1 MSSAKYRWFVLAFV
15 LALALDQGT
24 KAWARS
30 SLRPHGPVS
39 VIAGYFDL
47 TYSENSGIAFSVLR
61 DVSSARW
68 LFVALGVVALS
79 VLVIYLRRAPPGAR
93 RLAAELGLVAGGA
106 VGNLIDRAVFAKVT
120 DFIFWHVGSHR
131 WPVFNIADAALLVG
145 VVGLLFDLKPNSSPE
160 PRRT

>member
-1 MSSAKYRWFVLAFV
+1 MSTKYRWFLLAFL
-15 LALALDQGT
+15 LALGLDQGS

-30 SLRPHGPVS
+30 SLRPHGPITVVS
-39 VIAGYFDL
+39 GYFDL

-68 LFVALGVVALS
+68 LFVGLGFVALG
-79 VLVIYLRRAPPGAR
+79 VLVIYLRRTPPGAR

-106 VGNLIDRAVFAKVT
+106 VGNLIDRAVFSKVT
-120 DFIFWHVGSHR
+120 DFIFWHVGSHP

-145 VVGLLFDLKPNSSPE
+145 VVGLLFDLKPNPE